1 MPGQTAPVPCPKCSG
16 PMWSNIE
23 GKRNPKAPDY
33 ACKDKQGC
41 GAGVWLTDVQKS
53 AVQAQTP
60 ASTAASAPPRKS
72 PLVLDKIMLA
82 ALKSASAMAD
92 EAFGAL
98 ASTIDATVD
107 ASLETAHYDRVLR
120 IAQSLYIAR
129 IDGKGIFEVE
139 RNAVAEMAAK
149 VAAIKAEKERKEA
162 EERAKAAPPPPEPE
176 GYDDDF
182 QGGFDG
188 DGFPYT

>member
-1 MPGQTAPVPCPKCSG
+1 
-16 PMWSNIE
+16 MWSNVE
-23 GKRNPKAPDY
+23 NKRNPKAPDY

-60 ASTAASAPPRKS
+60 ASTAAGAPQRKS

-82 ALKSASAMAD
+82 ALKSAAGMAE
-92 EAFGAL
+92 EAFAGENDVL
-98 ASTIDATVD
+98 A
-107 ASLETAHYDRVLR
+107 DRGVGSFHDLVLR
-120 IAQSLYIAR
+120 MAQSLYIAR

-162 EERAKAAPPPPEPE
+162 EERAKAGPLPQEP
-176 GYDDDF
+176 DDHW
-182 QGGFDG
+182 QGGFDDN

>member
-1 MPGQTAPVPCPKCSG
+1 MPGKVAPIQCPKCNG
-16 PMWSNIE
+16 PLWDNTE

-41 GAGVWLTDVQKS
+41 GAGVWLTDLQKS

-60 ASTAASAPPRKS
+60 ASTAAGAPQRKS

-82 ALKSASAMAD
+82 ALQSASKMAE
-92 EAFGAL
+92 EAFGREPTDGTFNDL
-98 ASTIDATVD
+98 
-107 ASLETAHYDRVLR
+107 LLR

-139 RNAVAEMAAK
+139 KNAVAEMAAK

-162 EERAKAAPPPPEPE
+162 EERAKAPPPPMEPE